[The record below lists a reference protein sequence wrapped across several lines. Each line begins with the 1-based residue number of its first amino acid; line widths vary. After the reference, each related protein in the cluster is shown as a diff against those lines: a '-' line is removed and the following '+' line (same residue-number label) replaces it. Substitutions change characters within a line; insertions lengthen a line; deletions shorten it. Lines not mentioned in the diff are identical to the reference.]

1 MELRSLPKISEV
13 SFIPL
18 LALKLSFFMSSNLDI
33 SYFTLNNYCTLE
45 ITGKRSLEFIQG
57 QASGDISE
65 KTQNKDVL
73 FCDEKGFVI
82 TNATAIISE
91 TLELII
97 KADVAEILKRE
108 LEKYA
113 QFYKCEVGIKEKII
127 LGIYDGVGFTKT
139 TAMPRASNNSNKNWD
154 LLKLLHFDVDISNA
168 MSLKNRPNEF
178 GYNLEKYV
186 SFTKGCYR
194 GQEIIAR
201 LKYLGS
207 NKNTLT
213 IFKDLTADEKNEL
226 LKIGKEVFEIEID
239 NILYGQYIF
248 KNFEHPDKLFKSKL
262 IASQSV

>member
-1 MELRSLPKISEV
+1 MESRSLPKISEV

-65 KTQNKDVL
+65 KAQNKDVL

-82 TNATAIISE
+82 TNATVINNE

-108 LEKYA
+108 LEKYS
-113 QFYKCEVGIKEKII
+113 QFYKCEIEIKEKII
-127 LGIYDGVGFTKT
+127 SGIYDGVGFTKT
-139 TAMPRASNNSNKNWD
+139 TTMPKASNNSNNNWD
-154 LLKLLHFDVDISNA
+154 LLKLVHFDIDISRA
-168 MSLKNRPNEF
+168 MSLQNRPNEF

-207 NKNTLT
+207 NKNTLA

>member
-1 MELRSLPKISEV
+1 
-13 SFIPL
+13 
-18 LALKLSFFMSSNLDI
+18 MSSNLDI

-82 TNATAIISE
+82 TNATVIKSE
-91 TLELII
+91 TLEIII
-97 KADVAEILKRE
+97 KDDVAEILKRE
-108 LEKYA
+108 LERYA
-113 QFYKCEVGIKEKII
+113 KFYKCEIGIKEKNIS
-127 LGIYDGVGFTKT
+127 GIYDGVGFTKT
-139 TAMPRASNNSNKNWD
+139 TAMPKASNNSNNWD
-154 LLKLLHFDVDISNA
+154 LLKLLNFDVDISNA

-207 NKNTLT
+207 KKNTLA
-213 IFKDLTADEKNEL
+213 IFKDLAADEKNEL
-226 LKIGKEVFEIEID
+226 LKFGKEVFEIELE
-239 NILYGQYIF
+239 NIFYGQYIF
-248 KNFEHPDKLFKSKL
+248 KSFEHSDKLFQSKL